1 MTQVIINPG
10 SGPVAK
16 GSRQVSQENI
26 RQFIEDLGVPADWE
40 FVRENKDGRHTYR
53 ITAKGE
59 THEVDMPA
67 IPLDKVRYL
76 DSEGQNI
83 WDFPRLYI
91 DGSSWVWKYA
101 LSTFFNDPD
110 E

>member
-10 SGPVAK
+10 SGPVAS
-16 GSRQVSQENI
+16 GPRQVSQNNI

-40 FVRENKDGRHTYR
+40 FVSENKDGRHTYR
-53 ITAKGE
+53 IMAKGE
-59 THEVDMPA
+59 THEVEMPA
-67 IPLDKVRYL
+67 IPLENVRYL
-76 DSEGQNI
+76 GDGQNI

-91 DGSSWVWKYA
+91 DGSSWVWRYA
-101 LSTFFNDPD
+101 LNCFFNDADD